1 MAKSRKAGSNAV
13 IFGLLILAAG
23 IIGGLFLSRGGSQPT
38 PSGGTLSRASHSYEN
53 LESWDFVER
62 EDGTFSIKVHRKAD
76 VN

>member
-1 MAKSRKAGSNAV
+1 MANNTV

-23 IIGGLFLSRGGSQPT
+23 IIGGLFLSKVGAQAPSRGVLT
-38 PSGGTLSRASHSYEN
+38 RASHTYSN
-53 LESWDFVER
+53 DESWDFVER